1 MKLPLPIGADLG
13 RAAPV
18 LSAVA
23 MAMSITQPRTVLA
36 AGPDIVLAAASCKQA
51 ASCEEAVR
59 MWCGGYRRAD
69 GDGDGIPCE
78 KVCHSLEQVQK
89 IREEIGC

>member
-1 MKLPLPIGADLG
+1 
-13 RAAPV
+13 
-18 LSAVA
+18 
-23 MAMSITQPRTVLA
+23 MAMSITQPRNVLA
-36 AGPDIVLAAASCKQA
+36 ANPDIVLAAASCKQA

-78 KVCHSLEQVQK
+78 KVCHSLEQVHK